1 VNRDLKDLA
10 VAVLGA
16 GESGEPAARIARE
29 EGAVVT
35 ILDTGSPEKLREKSV
50 GLATQGIR
58 LVAGDA
64 ALSEAANGQYAFAI
78 LSPGIDP
85 AVPLVRHLVER
96 NIEIV
101 GELEFA
107 YERCQCPIVGITGT
121 NGKTTTT
128 QLVEKMLNAC
138 GVKTVAAGNIG
149 PAFSARV
156 RQSATLDLMTL
167 EISSFQLE
175 TIRRFRPQISVW
187 LGFAPDH
194 LDRYKS
200 MEEYYDAKVRIFEN
214 QLEEDWA
221 VVNLRDHLPE
231 LRTHKIT
238 FSAYAIGGDFDLRDG
253 VIYHHSHAVLS
264 LADTKLRGSH
274 NAENLMA
281 ALGVGVA
288 LGLSFDAMR
297 TPLCEYRALPHRCE
311 LVRTLDGV
319 AWVNDSKATN
329 LDSVEKAL
337 AGETH
342 PVVLIAGGKDKGY
355 EFDSL
360 TDLVAQKCRCVVLIG
375 DMAER
380 IAAQWGSRVR
390 CLHAG
395 RSLAEAIAIA
405 RREAQAGDQV
415 LLSPGTSS
423 FDMFKNYGDRGDQ
436 FRALVQALP
445 TTL

>member
-1 VNRDLKDLA
+1 MNGTFKDKS

-16 GESGEPAARIARE
+16 GESGEAAAVLLHA
-29 EGAVVT
+29 EGARVT
-35 ILDTGSPEKLREKSV
+35 VLDSGDAGKLRAKV
-50 GLATQGIR
+50 DALAAKGIR
-58 LVAGDA
+58 AVVGDA
-64 ALSEAANGQYAFAI
+64 AAEEAASGRYDCAI

-85 AVPLVRHLVER
+85 AVPLVRKIVER
-96 NIEIV
+96 GIEIV
-101 GELEFA
+101 GELELA

-128 QLVEKMLNAC
+128 QLVEQMLNAC

-149 PAFSARV
+149 PAYSAKV
-156 RQSATLDLMTL
+156 RASAALDLMTL

-175 TIRRFRPQISVW
+175 TIRTFRPQIAVW

-194 LDRYKS
+194 LDRYAS
-200 MEEYYDAKVRIFEN
+200 MDEYFAAKNRNFDN
-214 QLEEDWA
+214 QTDEDWA
-221 VVNLRDHLPE
+221 IVYLLDELPPLRAK
-231 LRTHKIT
+231 RVT
-238 FSAYAIGGDFDLRDG
+238 FSAYETGGDFDLRDG
-253 VIYHHSHAVLS
+253 AIHHRGQPVLRM
-264 LADTKLRGSH
+264 AETKLRGSH

-281 ALGVGVA
+281 ALGVGTVR
-288 LGLSFDAMR
+288 GLSFDAMR
-297 TPLCEYRALPHRCE
+297 APLCEYRALPHRCE
-311 LVRTLDGV
+311 LIRTLDGV
-319 AWVNDSKATN
+319 DWVNDTKATN

-375 DMAER
+375 DMADR
-380 IAAQWGSRVR
+380 IAASWGGKVR
-390 CLHAG
+390 CIRAG
-395 RSLAEAIAIA
+395 RSLADAVQIA
-405 RREAQAGDQV
+405 RREARPGDQV

-423 FDMFKNYGDRGDQ
+423 FDMFKNYGDRGAQ

-445 TTL
+445 NL